1 MPSAR
6 VEGIQFGG
14 GCTGQDLI
22 DEVINLHDEE
32 EKIGLVV
39 MFVDGVNIHVSNN
52 LAQHE
57 EVEGNKVQEMGF
69 EFVVM

>member
-1 MPSAR
+1 
-6 VEGIQFGG
+6 
-14 GCTGQDLI
+14 
-22 DEVINLHDEE
+22 
-32 EKIGLVV
+32 

-57 EVEGNKVQEMGF
+57 EVEGNKIQEMGF